1 MVLYELTISGAMAEG
16 GLLDW
21 QARLGMTLIGAGSI
35 SLFLSTKDFLPSEG
49 VFGFIYL
56 LAALLGLLML
66 MLSIG
71 VDSNNPRLSEMTQL
85 APDELVETIDKII
98 GKEEEE

>member
-1 MVLYELTISGAMAEG
+1 
-16 GLLDW
+16 
-21 QARLGMTLIGAGSI
+21 
-35 SLFLSTKDFLPSEG
+35 
-49 VFGFIYL
+49 
-56 LAALLGLLML
+56 